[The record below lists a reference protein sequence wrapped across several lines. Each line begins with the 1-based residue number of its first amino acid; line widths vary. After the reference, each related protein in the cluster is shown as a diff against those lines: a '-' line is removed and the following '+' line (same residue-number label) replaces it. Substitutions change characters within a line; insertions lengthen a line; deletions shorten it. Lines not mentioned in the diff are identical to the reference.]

1 VTTALPDVDVVVI
14 GGGATGAGVLRDL
27 AMRGFTATLV
37 ERGDFASG
45 TSGRY
50 HGLLHSG
57 ARYVESDPISARHC
71 IAENAVLRRIAP
83 GTIEP
88 TGGYFVA
95 TPDDPDD
102 YLERFPA
109 ACDAAGIEAEPL
121 ALDELFRREPLLN
134 RAIRAAYA
142 VPDAALEPWEL
153 THATL
158 AGAREYGATAHR
170 YRPVIGFE
178 RDADGAVT
186 AVRTRD
192 VRSGEAFVIG
202 CRAVIS
208 AAGAWA
214 GSVATLA
221 GADLHMSP
229 GKGSMLILNR
239 RLTAAVVNR
248 LAPPGD
254 GDILV
259 PVHTVCILGT
269 TDITVEDPDDTRVT
283 REEVDALLAD
293 GERLVPGLSAA
304 RVLRAYA
311 GARPLYDASAIE
323 ADEQHDE
330 SREISRAHH
339 VIDHGRRDGVGGLWS
354 IVGGKLTTYRL
365 MARDVV
371 DAVAHSLGNDAPCR
385 TGDEPLPE
393 TGRQRPYWLG
403 DRLAAIEASGGGDS
417 DLVCECEIVT
427 HDRLA
432 EAFAERP
439 DSSLDDLRRTTRL
452 GMGPCQGAFC
462 IPRATAFLDDQAAA
476 GRVDAEAPE
485 ANATMRAFVAERF
498 HGTQPIAWGDQL
510 TELWLAAGIF
520 RGMLAA
526 ADLPGAAPDVAS
538 PIAAGATAPRS
549 DATR

>member
-1 VTTALPDVDVVVI
+1 VITSLPEVDVVVI

-27 AMRGFTATLV
+27 AMRGLSATLI
-37 ERGDFASG
+37 ERADFASG

-57 ARYVESDPISARHC
+57 ARYVENDPISARHC
-71 IAENAVLRRIAP
+71 AEENQVLRRIAP

-95 TPDDPDD
+95 TPDDPDA

-109 ACDAAGIEAEPL
+109 ACAASGVEAEPI

-134 RAIRAAYA
+134 RGIRAAYA
-142 VPDAALEPWEL
+142 VEDAALEPWEL
-153 THATL
+153 VEATL
-158 AGAREYGATAHR
+158 AGALENGAVAHR
-170 YRPVIGFE
+170 YRPVTGIE
-178 RDADGAVT
+178 RDADGAVS

-192 VRSGEAFVIG
+192 ARTGEEFVIG
-202 CRAVIS
+202 CRAIVS

-214 GSVATLA
+214 GVVASMA
-221 GADLHMSP
+221 GAELKMSP

-239 RLTAAVVNR
+239 RLTSAVVNR

-269 TDITVEDPDDTRVT
+269 TDITVDDPDDARVT

-293 GERLVPGLSAA
+293 GDRLIPGLSAA

-311 GARPLYDASAIE
+311 GARPLYDASELGEPAH
-323 ADEQHDE
+323 HDE

-339 VIDHGRRDGVGGLWS
+339 VIDHGRRDGVRGMWS

-371 DAVAHSLGNDAPCR
+371 DAVARSLGNDAPCR
-385 TGDEPLPE
+385 TADEPLPE
-393 TGRQRPYWLG
+393 PGSHAPYWVG
-403 DRLAAIEASGGGDS
+403 HRLAAVEAVKPGDA

-427 HDRLA
+427 RSRL
-432 EAFAERP
+432 EAALDARP

-462 IPRATAFLDDQAAA
+462 IPRATAVLD
-476 GRVDAEAPE
+476 GRRASGLLAPGAPDANEAL
-485 ANATMRAFVAERF
+485 RSFVAERF
-498 HGTQPIAWGDQL
+498 RGTRPIAWGDQL
-510 TELWLAAGIF
+510 TELWLSAGMF
-520 RGMLAA
+520 RGTLAA
-526 ADLPGAAPDVAS
+526 DDLPVLP
-538 PIAAGATAPRS
+538 AGA
-549 DATR
+549 DAQG

>member
-1 VTTALPDVDVVVI
+1 MKAGADVDVVVI
-14 GGGATGAGVLRDL
+14 GGGATGAGALRDL
-27 AMRGFTATLV
+27 AMRGLRALLV

-57 ARYVESDPISARHC
+57 ARYVESDPVSARHC

-83 GTIEP
+83 AAIEP

-109 ACDAAGIEAEPL
+109 GCAAAGIEAEPMP
-121 ALDELFRREPLLN
+121 LDALFRAEPLLS
-134 RAIRAAYA
+134 RDIRAAYR

-153 THATL
+153 VDANL
-158 AGAREYGATAHR
+158 ASARDHGADAWR
-170 YRPVIGFE
+170 YHEVIGFE
-178 RDADGAVT
+178 RSADGSVT
-186 AVRTRD
+186 AVRVRD
-192 VRSGEAFVIG
+192 VRADRERTIA
-202 CRAVIS
+202 CRAVVS

-214 GSVATLA
+214 GKVAARA
-221 GADLHMSP
+221 GAQLEMRP

-239 RLTAAVVNR
+239 RLTSAVVNR

-269 TDITVEDPDDTRVT
+269 TDITVPDPDDVHVT

-293 GERLVPGLSAA
+293 GERLVPGISRA

-311 GARPLYDASAIE
+311 GSRPLYDADALE
-323 ADEQHDE
+323 GDRRHDA
-330 SREISRAHH
+330 SRGISRAHH

-371 DAVAHSLGNDAPCR
+371 DAVATALGVDAPCR
-385 TGDEPLPE
+385 TADEPLPAPA
-393 TGRQRPYWLG
+393 TGTPYWLG
-403 DRLAAIEASGGGDS
+403 DRLAAHEADGGGNAE
-417 DLVCECEIVT
+417 LICECEMVT
-427 HDRLA
+427 RARLTHA
-432 EAFAERP
+432 LDERG

-462 IPRATAFLDDQAAA
+462 TPRAAAM
-476 GRVDAEAPE
+476 VDARRPGA
-485 ANATMRAFVAERF
+485 ANAALRDFVAERF
-498 HGTQPIAWGDQL
+498 GGTRPIAWGDQL
-510 TELWLAAGIF
+510 AELWLSAGIL
-520 RGMLAA
+520 GGTLAVGA
-526 ADLPGAAPDVAS
+526 VADARDPKAD
-538 PIAAGATAPRS
+538 GATG
-549 DATR
+549 

>member
-1 VTTALPDVDVVVI
+1 MIPSTEVDVVVI

-27 AMRGFTATLV
+27 AMRGLRATLV

-57 ARYVESDPISARHC
+57 ARYIESDPLSARHC
-71 IAENAVLRRIAP
+71 IEENAVLRRIAP

-102 YLERFPA
+102 YVERFA
-109 ACDAAGIEAEPL
+109 AGCATAGIEAEPVP
-121 ALDELFRREPLLN
+121 LDELFRAEPLLN
-134 RAIRAAYA
+134 REIRAAYR
-142 VPDAALEPWEL
+142 VPDASLEPWEL
-153 THATL
+153 VDGTL
-158 AGAREYGATAHR
+158 ASAREHGAQAHR
-170 YRPVIGFE
+170 YRPVIGFARE
-178 RDADGAVT
+178 SDGTISAVQTRDA
-186 AVRTRD
+186 
-192 VRSGEAFVIG
+192 RSGEEHWIA

-214 GSVATLA
+214 GKVAALA
-221 GADLHMSP
+221 GAQLHMSP

-239 RLTAAVVNR
+239 RLTSAVINR

-269 TDITVEDPDDTRVT
+269 TDITVDDPDQAHVT
-283 REEVDALLAD
+283 GDEVTALLAD
-293 GERLVPGLSAA
+293 GERLVPGLSRS

-311 GARPLYDASAIE
+311 GSRPLYDAAEFSGSGH
-323 ADEQHDE
+323 HDE

-339 VIDHGRRDGVGGLWS
+339 VIDHGTRDGVGGLWS

-371 DAVAHSLGNDAPCR
+371 DVVAAALGNDAPCR
-385 TGDEPLPE
+385 TAEEPLPE
-393 TGRQRPYWLG
+393 PAGHAPYWLG
-403 DRLAAIEASGGGDS
+403 DRLAAVEAEGGGDA
-417 DLVCECEIVT
+417 DLICECELVT
-427 HDRLA
+427 RARLESALDDRA
-432 EAFAERP
+432 

-452 GMGPCQGAFC
+452 GMGPCQGLFC
-462 IPRATAFLDDQAAA
+462 IPRAASMLEERRLD
-476 GRVDAEAPE
+476 GRLAPE
-485 ANATMRAFVAERF
+485 APDARAALRSFAAERF
-498 HGTQPIAWGDQL
+498 RGTRPIAWGDQL
-510 TELWLAAGIF
+510 TELWLSAGVF
-520 RGMLAA
+520 RGTLAA
-526 ADLPGAAPDVAS
+526 DTLPGAAGPDD
-538 PIAAGATAPRS
+538 AAG
-549 DATR
+549 

>member
-1 VTTALPDVDVVVI
+1 MNARAGVDVVVI

-27 AMRGFTATLV
+27 AMRGLRALLV

-57 ARYVESDPISARHC
+57 ARYVASDPISARHC
-71 IAENAVLRRIAP
+71 AAENAVLRRIAP
-83 GTIEP
+83 ATIEP

-109 ACDAAGIEAEPL
+109 ACAASGIEADPVPL
-121 ALDELFRREPLLN
+121 DALFRAEPLLS
-134 RAIRAAYA
+134 RQIRAAYR
-142 VPDAALEPWEL
+142 VPDASLEPWEL
-153 THATL
+153 VDANL
-158 AGAREYGATAHR
+158 ASAREHGADAWR
-170 YRPVIGFE
+170 YHEVIGFQTGSAGE
-178 RDADGAVT
+178 LA
-186 AVRTRD
+186 AVRVRD
-192 VRSGEAFVIG
+192 SRSGEERTIE
-202 CRAVIS
+202 CRAVVS

-214 GSVATLA
+214 GKVAALA
-221 GADLHMSP
+221 GAHLDMSP

-239 RLTAAVVNR
+239 RMTTAVVNR

-269 TDITVEDPDDTRVT
+269 TDITVPDPDDVHVT
-283 REEVDALLAD
+283 RAEVDSLLAD
-293 GERLVPGLSAA
+293 GERLVPGISGA

-311 GARPLYDASAIE
+311 GSRPLYDAAALDDE
-323 ADEQHDE
+323 ARHDE

-339 VIDHGRRDGVGGLWS
+339 VIDHGRRDGVNGLWS

-371 DAVAHSLGNDAPCR
+371 DAVATSLGVGAQCR
-385 TGDEPLPE
+385 TADEALPAPAV
-393 TGRQRPYWLG
+393 GRPYWLG
-403 DRLAAIEASGGGDS
+403 DRLAAHEADGGGNAE
-417 DLVCECEIVT
+417 LICECEMVT
-427 HDRLA
+427 RARLDHA
-432 EAFAERP
+432 LDERD

-462 IPRATAFLDDQAAA
+462 MPRAAAIF
-476 GRVDAEAPE
+476 DARRPGA
-485 ANATMRAFVAERF
+485 ANAPMRGFMAERF
-498 HGTQPIAWGDQL
+498 RGTRPIAWGDQL
-510 TELWLAAGIF
+510 AELWLTAGIF
-520 RGMLAA
+520 RGTLAVDA
-526 ADLPGAAPDVAS
+526 LAES
-538 PIAAGATAPRS
+538 EAGRAPR
-549 DATR
+549 